1 MALDPYEQ
9 ARLRMVDE
17 QLHGRGIRDERV
29 LGAMSRVPRHE
40 FVAREFADK
49 AYGDYPVPVPARQ
62 TVSQPY
68 IVAAMIESLHLQD
81 HEKVLEIGTGTG
93 YQAAVLAE
101 LARVVYTIERH
112 ETLAGLA
119 RENLE
124 RLGYRNVQVVYG
136 DGTVGLPQHAPFDAI
151 IVAAA
156 APQVPPALVE
166 QLAPDGRMILPVGTR
181 ESQALQLIYRRG
193 EELLATTLEGCRFVP
208 LLGEEGF
215 EETE

>member
-1 MALDPYEQ
+1 MAFDPYQQ

-17 QLHGRGIRDERV
+17 QLRGRGIRDERV
-29 LGAMSRVPRHE
+29 LAAMSRVPRHE
-40 FVAREFADK
+40 FVSREFQDK

-68 IVAAMIESLHLQD
+68 IVAAMIESLRLQGQ
-81 HEKVLEIGTGTG
+81 EKVLEIGTGTG

-101 LARVVYTIERH
+101 LAHVVYTIERK
-112 ETLAGLA
+112 ETLARIA
-119 RENLE
+119 RQNLE
-124 RLGYRNVQVVYG
+124 RLRYGNVQVVYG
-136 DGTVGLPQHAPFDAI
+136 DGTLGLPQHAPFDAI

-181 ESQALQLIYRRG
+181 ESQALQLIHKSG
-193 EELLATTLEGCRFVP
+193 EEVLATTLEGCRFVP

-215 EETE
+215 EETD

>member
-1 MALDPYEQ
+1 MAFDPYEQ
-9 ARLRMVDE
+9 VRLKMVGE
-17 QLHGRGIRDERV
+17 QLRGRGIRDERV
-29 LGAMSRVPRHE
+29 LAAMSRVPRHE
-40 FVAREFADK
+40 FVAREFQDK
-49 AYGDYPVPVPARQ
+49 AYGDYPVPVPAQQ

-68 IVAAMIESLHLQD
+68 IVAAMIESLELLGY
-81 HEKVLEIGTGTG
+81 EKALEIGTGTG

-112 ETLAGLA
+112 ETLARIA

-124 RLGYRNVQVVYG
+124 RLGYRNVQVVHG
-136 DGTVGLPQHAPFDAI
+136 DGTLGLPQHAPFDAI

-166 QLAPDGRMILPVGTR
+166 QLASDGRMIVPVGTR
-181 ESQALQLIYRRG
+181 ESQTLQLIHKRG
-193 EELLATTLEGCRFVP
+193 EGVLATTLEGCRFVP

-215 EETE
+215 EEAE

>member
-1 MALDPYEQ
+1 MAFDPYEQ

-17 QLHGRGIRDERV
+17 QLRGRGIRDERV
-29 LGAMSRVPRHE
+29 LAAMSRVPRHE
-40 FVAREFADK
+40 FVAPEFADK
-49 AYGDYPVPVPARQ
+49 AYGDYPVPVPVRQ

-68 IVAAMIESLHLQD
+68 IVAAMIESLRLRG
-81 HEKVLEIGTGTG
+81 HENLLEIGTGTG

-112 ETLAGLA
+112 GTLARLA

-124 RLGYRNVQVVYG
+124 RLGHRNIQVVHG
-136 DGTVGLPQHAPFDAI
+136 DGTLGLPQHAPFDAI
-151 IVAAA
+151 MVAAA

-166 QLAPDGRMILPVGTR
+166 QLAPDGRMIVPVGTR
-181 ESQALQLIYRRG
+181 ESQALQLIQKRG
-193 EELLATTLEGCRFVP
+193 NDVLSTTLEGCRFVP